1 VGNSPS
7 DWLDKVHPDDLEQ
20 LQVALAAHLRGLTEH
35 LEKEYR
41 MLHRDG
47 TYRWVLTRGLL
58 VRNPEGVA
66 YRVVGSQTD
75 IDARKKAEEQLL
87 HDVVHDALTGLPNR
101 TLFLDRLSQ
110 VLERAN
116 RSAEYTF
123 AVLFLDLDQFK
134 VINDSLGHNAGDEL
148 LVAIGQLFRRSLRS
162 TDTVARLGGDEF
174 VILLDDLHDPN
185 EAVRVA
191 MRIQDALKAPF
202 QVQGQFA
209 YTSASIGIVSSVH
222 GYERTMDILRDADI
236 AMYQAKAMG
245 KACYAVFEPSM
256 RKSAIARLELES
268 DLRQAIERQELDLY
282 YQPILAMASGQVAG
296 MEALLRW
303 HHPIH
308 GSIAPD
314 DFIPLAEETGL
325 IIPIGQWVLREACRQ
340 MRCWR
345 TTLPGSEKLYVSVNV
360 SGKQLTHC
368 GFARQVA
375 EILSDTGIPA
385 HSLRLEITESVLMDN
400 AELAM
405 RAVEKLRALGVELYI
420 DDFGTGYSSLSY
432 IQRFAINTIKIDRS
446 FVEVINDQGDSSE
459 LIKSILRFALDLG
472 LETIAEGVE
481 TEDQLEHLKGLLC
494 VYGQGF
500 VISKPLSPEAAGMFL
515 AQAFSEKHRGS
526 TAPIALL
533 QSSSDG
539 CEGGEREN
547 GTPRAA
553 CP

>member
-1 VGNSPS
+1 MARTRILVVEDESIVALDIQQRLQRMGYQVVGVAATGEAAIRQAEQARPDLVLMDIKLRGEMDGIEAADTIRNRFHLPVIFLTAFADDTTLQRAAVTEAFGYILKPFEERELAINIEIALYKHEMERKLRESEERYMLAAQAANDGLWDWDLQTDSIYFSSRWKAMLGYEDHEVGNSPS

-87 HDVVHDALTGLPNR
+87 HDAVHDALTGLPNR

-245 KACYAVFEPSM
+245 KACYAVFAEK
-256 RKSAIARLELES
+256 R
-268 DLRQAIERQELDLY
+268 DC
-282 YQPILAMASGQVAG
+282 
-296 MEALLRW
+296 
-303 HHPIH
+303 
-308 GSIAPD
+308 AP
-314 DFIPLAEETGL
+314 
-325 IIPIGQWVLREACRQ
+325 
-340 MRCWR
+340 
-345 TTLPGSEKLYVSVNV
+345 
-360 SGKQLTHC
+360 
-368 GFARQVA
+368 
-375 EILSDTGIPA
+375 
-385 HSLRLEITESVLMDN
+385 
-400 AELAM
+400 
-405 RAVEKLRALGVELYI
+405 
-420 DDFGTGYSSLSY
+420 GTGE
-432 IQRFAINTIKIDRS
+432 R
-446 FVEVINDQGDSSE
+446 
-459 LIKSILRFALDLG
+459 
-472 LETIAEGVE
+472 
-481 TEDQLEHLKGLLC
+481 
-494 VYGQGF
+494 
-500 VISKPLSPEAAGMFL
+500 L
-515 AQAFSEKHRGS
+515 APGH
-526 TAPIALL
+526 
-533 QSSSDG
+533 
-539 CEGGEREN
+539 
-547 GTPRAA
+547 
-553 CP
+553 